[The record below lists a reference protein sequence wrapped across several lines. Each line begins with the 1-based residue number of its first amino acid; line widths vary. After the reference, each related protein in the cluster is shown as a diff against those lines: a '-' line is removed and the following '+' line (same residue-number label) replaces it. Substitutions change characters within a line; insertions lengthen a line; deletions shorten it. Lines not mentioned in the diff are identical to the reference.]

1 MKTVIIAGGKGTRI
15 ASSFSEIPK
24 AMIPVEGKPVIQRQ
38 VEMAASYGFKDFI
51 FLTGHLGDVI
61 RDYFKDGSSLGVNIT
76 YCQEKEPLGTAGAL
90 RQARELLTE
99 DFFVFYGDT
108 VMDVDLEHMLRFHRE
123 NRSDAT
129 LFVHPNDHPYDSDIV
144 ETDSSHRITAFR
156 LKPHEEGFIS
166 RNQVNASLFILSPK
180 VVDKIPEA
188 VRLNLEKDI
197 FPSCLDKGMRFFGYP
212 SAEYIKDMGTPERY
226 AEVCADVRSGRVA
239 ALNRRNLR
247 PAVFLDR
254 DGVINVEKGFLSR
267 EEDMELIEGAA
278 GGIAR
283 INASGWLAIVV
294 TNQPVIARGDC
305 SWEELGRIN
314 ARMET
319 LLGQEHAFV
328 NDIYICPHHPDKGF
342 PGERPEYKIVCDC
355 RKPSPGM
362 LLKAAGDWGID
373 LSRSI
378 MIGDHDRDVMAG
390 ENAGVMASVKIPSN
404 EPYAL
409 SKVLKEY
416 L

>member
-180 VVDKIPEA
+180 VVDEIPEA

-283 INASGWLAIVV
+283 INASRWLAIVV

-362 LLKAAGDWGID
+362 LLKAARDWGID

-409 SKVLKEY
+409 SKVLEEY

>member
-15 ASSFSEIPK
+15 ASCHSDIPK

-38 VEMAASYGFKDFI
+38 VEMAASYGFRDFI
-51 FLTGHLGDVI
+51 FLTGHMGNVI

-76 YCQEKEPLGTAGAL
+76 YSQEEEPLGTAGAL
-90 RQARELLTE
+90 RQVKDLLTE

-108 VMDVDLEHMLRFHRE
+108 VMDVDLEHMLRFHRD
-123 NRSDAT
+123 NKADAT
-129 LFVHPNDHPYDSDIV
+129 LFIHPNDHPYDSDIV
-144 ETDSSHRITAFR
+144 ETDSSHRITAFH

-180 VVDKIPEA
+180 VVDEIPPSIK
-188 VRLNLEKDI
+188 LNLEKDI
-197 FPSCLDKGMRFFGYP
+197 FPLCLDKGMKFFGYP
-212 SAEYIKDMGTPERY
+212 SAEYIKDMGTPERH

-239 ALNRRNLR
+239 RMNRRNLR

-254 DGVINVEKGFLSR
+254 DGVINKEVGFLYR

-278 GGIAR
+278 EGIAR
-283 INASGWLAIVV
+283 INAAGWLAIVV

-305 SWEELGRIN
+305 TWEELGRIN

-319 LLGQEHAFV
+319 LLGQQHAFI

-342 PGERPEYKIVCDC
+342 PGERPEYKIICDC
-355 RKPSPGM
+355 RKPAPGM
-362 LLKAAGDWGID
+362 LLKAAEDWGID

-378 MIGDHDRDVMAG
+378 MIGDNERDVMAG

-409 SKVLKEY
+409 LKALEKY

>member
-108 VMDVDLEHMLRFHRE
+108 VMDVDMEHMLRFHRE

-180 VVDKIPEA
+180 VVDEIPEA

-355 RKPSPGM
+355 RKPAPGM

-409 SKVLKEY
+409 SKVLEEY

>member
-1 MKTVIIAGGKGTRI
+1 MKTVIIAGGQGTRI

-108 VMDVDLEHMLRFHRE
+108 VMDVDMEHMLRFHRE

-355 RKPSPGM
+355 RKPAPGM

-409 SKVLKEY
+409 SKVLEEY

>member
-1 MKTVIIAGGKGTRI
+1 
-15 ASSFSEIPK
+15 
-24 AMIPVEGKPVIQRQ
+24 MI
-38 VEMAASYGFKDFI
+38 
-51 FLTGHLGDVI
+51 
-61 RDYFKDGSSLGVNIT
+61 
-76 YCQEKEPLGTAGAL
+76 
-90 RQARELLTE
+90 
-99 DFFVFYGDT
+99 FY
-108 VMDVDLEHMLRFHRE
+108 
-123 NRSDAT
+123 
-129 LFVHPNDHPYDSDIV
+129 DI
-144 ETDSSHRITAFR
+144 
-156 LKPHEEGFIS
+156 
-166 RNQVNASLFILSPK
+166 N
-180 VVDKIPEA
+180 
-188 VRLNLEKDI
+188 
-197 FPSCLDKGMRFFGYP
+197 
-212 SAEYIKDMGTPERY
+212 
-226 AEVCADVRSGRVA
+226 
-239 ALNRRNLR
+239 
-247 PAVFLDR
+247 
-254 DGVINVEKGFLSR
+254 

-355 RKPSPGM
+355 RKPAPGM

-409 SKVLKEY
+409 SKVLEEY

>member
-15 ASSFSEIPK
+15 ASFFSEIPK

-108 VMDVDLEHMLRFHRE
+108 VMDVDMEHMLRFHRE

-180 VVDKIPEA
+180 IVDEIPEA

-226 AEVCADVRSGRVA
+226 AEVCADVRSGRVT

-355 RKPSPGM
+355 RKPAPGM
-362 LLKAAGDWGID
+362 LLKAARDWGID

-409 SKVLKEY
+409 SKVLEEY

>member
-180 VVDKIPEA
+180 VVDEIPEA

-362 LLKAAGDWGID
+362 LLKAARDWGID

-409 SKVLKEY
+409 SKVLEEY

>member
-180 VVDKIPEA
+180 VVDEIPEA

-267 EEDMELIEGAA
+267 EKDMELIEGAA

-409 SKVLKEY
+409 SKVLEEY

>member
-51 FLTGHLGDVI
+51 FLTGHLGEVI

-90 RQARELLTE
+90 RQARELLNE

-144 ETDSSHRITAFR
+144 ETDSSRRITAFR

-180 VVDKIPEA
+180 VVDEIPGS
-188 VRLNLEKDI
+188 VKLNLEKDI

-278 GGIAR
+278 DGIAR
-283 INASGWLAIVV
+283 INAAGWLAIVV
-294 TNQPVIARGDC
+294 TNQPVIARGEC

-319 LLGQEHAFV
+319 LLGQGHAFL

-342 PGERPEYKIVCDC
+342 PGERPEYKIACDC
-355 RKPSPGM
+355 RKPAPGM
-362 LLKAAGDWGID
+362 LLKAAKDWGID

-378 MIGDHDRDVMAG
+378 MIGDHDRDVFAG

-404 EPYAL
+404 EPCAL
-409 SKVLKEY
+409 SKALEKF

>member
-90 RQARELLTE
+90 RQARKLLTE

-180 VVDKIPEA
+180 VVDEIPEA

-362 LLKAAGDWGID
+362 LLKAARDWGID

-409 SKVLKEY
+409 SKVLEEY

>member
-180 VVDKIPEA
+180 VVDEIPEA

-355 RKPSPGM
+355 RKPAPGM

-409 SKVLKEY
+409 SKVLEEY

>member
-15 ASSFSEIPK
+15 ASSYSEIPK

-38 VEMAASYGFKDFI
+38 VEMAASHGFKDFI

-61 RDYFKDGSSLGVNIT
+61 QDHFGDGSSLGVNIT
-76 YCQEKEPLGTAGAL
+76 YSRETEPLGTAGAL
-90 RQARELLTE
+90 RQVRDLLTE

-108 VMDVDLEHMLRFHRE
+108 VMDVDMEHMLRFHRE

-129 LFVHPNDHPYDSDIV
+129 LLIHPNDHPYDSDIV
-144 ETDSSHRITAFR
+144 ETDPSRRITAFR
-156 LKPHEEGFIS
+156 LKPHEDGFIS
-166 RNQVNASLFILSPK
+166 RNQVNASLFILSPEI
-180 VVDKIPEA
+180 VDEIPPA
-188 VRLNLEKDI
+188 TRLNLEKDI
-197 FPSCLDKGMRFFGYP
+197 FPLCLEKGMRLFGYP
-212 SAEYIKDMGTPERY
+212 SAEYIKDMGTPQRH
-226 AEVCADVRSGRVA
+226 AEVCADVRSGKPGRMS
-239 ALNRRNLR
+239 RRNLR

-254 DGVINVEKGFLSR
+254 DGVINVEKGFLFR
-267 EEDMELIEGAA
+267 EEDMELIKGAA
-278 GGIAR
+278 EGVAR
-283 INASGWLAIVV
+283 INAAGWLAIVV

-305 SWEELGRIN
+305 TWEELGRID

-319 LLGQEHAFV
+319 LLGQEHAYV
-328 NDIYICPHHPDKGF
+328 NDIYICPHHPDRGF
-342 PGERPEYKIVCDC
+342 PGERPEYKIPCDC
-355 RKPSPGM
+355 RKPAPGM
-362 LLKAAGDWGID
+362 LLKAARDWGID

-378 MIGDHDRDVMAG
+378 MIGDHDRDVLAG

-409 SKVLKEY
+409 LKVLEKY

>member
-24 AMIPVEGKPVIQRQ
+24 AMIPVEGMPVIQRQ

-108 VMDVDLEHMLRFHRE
+108 VMDVDMEHMLRFHRE

-180 VVDKIPEA
+180 VVDEIPEA

-267 EEDMELIEGAA
+267 EKDMELIEGAA

-362 LLKAAGDWGID
+362 LLKAARDWGID

-409 SKVLKEY
+409 SKVLEEY